1 MERLDQYLI
10 GIVVTHFAVVLVHSV
25 AHLYLG
31 VVPALPDAAFI
42 LVAIMGGPLVAL
54 LILRANRPFASGLLA
69 VLMGAAFA
77 YGFDSHFLAAGP
89 DHVLLV
95 TSDLRTALFVVS
107 AAVIG
112 VLELAALLLAAL
124 AFAAAVRSLSAP
136 AGPRA

>member
-25 AHLYLG
+25 GHLYLG
-31 VVPALPDAAFI
+31 IVPALPDAAFI
-42 LVAIMGGPLVAL
+42 LVVIVGGPLVAL
-54 LILRANRPFASGLLA
+54 LILRANRPFASGLLG
-69 VLMGAAFA
+69 VLMGAASA
-77 YGFDSHFLAAGP
+77 YGFDIHFLAAGP

-95 TSDLRTALFVVS
+95 APDPQTALFVVS

-112 VLELAALLLAAL
+112 VLEVAALLLAAL
-124 AFAAAVRSLSAP
+124 AFAAAARSPSAL